1 MGSRNIQGFV
11 LIRAVLFLF
20 QNKQKLHVAQTV
32 PTIEIKETKIKMISR
47 LSNGG
52 GVVKK
57 SLVSSKICVFSTLT
71 QFEFSL
77 FSFYPLTRLYTI
89 YLVGST
95 QLSQIYHCSDIAKA
109 FC

>member
-1 MGSRNIQGFV
+1 MGSRNIQGFA

-57 SLVSSKICVFSTLT
+57 ALCLLKFVF
-71 QFEFSL
+71 F
-77 FSFYPLTRLYTI
+77 RR
-89 YLVGST
+89 
-95 QLSQIYHCSDIAKA
+95 
-109 FC
+109 